1 MPHTPAPATFYSGAQ
16 YDNQQSV
23 AFRLHQLM
31 SAMRRDIERRM
42 TAHDL
47 TAAQWLPL
55 WKLKLGACHN
65 AQQIACDLNIDP
77 GAVTRLI
84 DRLQA
89 KGLIERVRSESDRRV
104 VNLALTDAGAE
115 VAQAI
120 PHALAEVNN
129 AFLSGFSADEWQQ
142 LIGLLD
148 RMLANTPD
156 ASAQADPA
164 GDGIGLDAVDDGL
177 AP

>member
-1 MPHTPAPATFYSGAQ
+1 MPKTPAPAAFYDGAS
-16 YDNQQSV
+16 YDNQHSI
-23 AFRLHQLM
+23 AYRLHQLM

-55 WKLKLGACHN
+55 WKLKLGACHT
-65 AQQIACDLNIDP
+65 AQQIACELNIDP

-104 VNLALTDAGAE
+104 VNLALTDAGAD
-115 VAQAI
+115 VAQHI

-129 AFLSGFSADEWQQ
+129 TFLSGFSQAEWQQ
-142 LIGLLD
+142 LISLLD
-148 RMLANTPD
+148 RMLANTPEALAAPD
-156 ASAQADPA
+156 AP
-164 GDGIGLDAVDDGL
+164 LDLDKA

>member
-1 MPHTPAPATFYSGAQ
+1 MPQTRSPAAFYNGDH
-16 YDNQQSV
+16 YDNQQSI
-23 AFRLHQLM
+23 AYRLHQLM

-55 WKLKLGACHN
+55 WKLKQGACHN

-104 VNLALTDAGAE
+104 VNLALTEPGAE
-115 VAQAI
+115 VAQHI

-129 AFLSGFSADEWQQ
+129 TFLSGFSQAEWQQ
-142 LIGLLD
+142 LISLLD
-148 RMLANTPD
+148 RMLANTPE
-156 ASAQADPA
+156 ATAQAEPA
-164 GDGIGLDAVDDGL
+164 PDLSGDGLSA
-177 AP
+177 